1 MGFVVGLG
9 IFLKKLEFLVV
20 WLPLCVAVI
29 MNPFFF
35 IIVIGFGWYGVVA
48 FYNDC
53 ITHPEIIG
61 FHVRF
66 SLSVLLYFFLAS
78 VSRSLML

>member
-29 MNPFFF
+29 MVLFFF
-35 IIVIGFGWYGVVA
+35 IIVIGLGW
-48 FYNDC
+48 
-53 ITHPEIIG
+53 
-61 FHVRF
+61 
-66 SLSVLLYFFLAS
+66 
-78 VSRSLML
+78 